1 MSRSLRVPG
10 GSALKGRALG
20 TRPRR
25 PYIWAMLRPLRFIPP
40 AKPVERAASPAGKDW
55 SHELKFDGWRAQM
68 HKAGGDVEIYGS
80 GRMHLATKFAIIRD
94 AVAEL
99 PCKSAIVD
107 AEVISCSA
115 DNKPDFAALMAG
127 DKANL
132 CACCFDLLELNGKDL
147 RSLPLKARR
156 KALQRLL
163 SRAKNPRLRFSESFA
178 DGAWLLAEAEKLK
191 LEGIV
196 SKRIDLPYRSTR
208 TLSWVKVKT
217 QAWKEANR
225 DRWKRFRR

>member
-1 MSRSLRVPG
+1 
-10 GSALKGRALG
+10 
-20 TRPRR
+20 
-25 PYIWAMLRPLRFIPP
+25 MLRPLRFIPV
-40 AKPVERAASPAGKDW
+40 AKPVARVAPPAGKEW

-80 GRMHLATKFAIIRD
+80 GRMRLTAKFAAVRD
-94 AVAEL
+94 AVTGL
-99 PCKSAIVD
+99 PCKSTVVD
-107 AEVISCSA
+107 AEIISCSA

-127 DKANL
+127 DKVNL
-132 CACCFDLLELNGKDL
+132 CACCFDLLELDGEDL
-147 RSLPLKARR
+147 RPLPLKDRR
-156 KALQRLL
+156 KALKRLL
-163 SRAKNPRLRFSESFA
+163 RRANNPRLRFSESFS

-196 SKRIDLPYRSTR
+196 SKRIDLPYRSMR